1 MLSPLSN
8 WLQTGS
14 SFRSS
19 DSDAEVDPVRERSGV
34 GGGGVSTTSESV
46 TGGEGLLFRLD
57 AGVMARVELA
67 LGENGAVL
75 DGRLLVSIMKQ
86 NEKI

>member
-1 MLSPLSN
+1 MSAQLLRVS
-8 WLQTGS
+8 
-14 SFRSS
+14 
-19 DSDAEVDPVRERSGV
+19 EGV
-34 GGGGVSTTSESV
+34 ASAQLLSV